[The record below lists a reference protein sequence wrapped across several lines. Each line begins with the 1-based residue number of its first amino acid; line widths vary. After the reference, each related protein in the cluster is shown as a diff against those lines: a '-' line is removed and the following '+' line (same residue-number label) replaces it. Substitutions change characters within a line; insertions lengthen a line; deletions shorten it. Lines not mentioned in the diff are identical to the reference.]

1 MVLRSEAFV
10 KCEKLPVQILS
21 EQQFTTY
28 DRPTTSETVSVKPLQ
43 QVIAC
48 SRVYFW

>member
-1 MVLRSEAFV
+1 M
-10 KCEKLPVQILS
+10 KCEKPPVQILS
-21 EQQFTTY
+21 EQQFATY
-28 DRPTTSETVSVKPLQ
+28 DRPTTSETVSVKPVSSLQ